1 MCTPIIILLVHFSQ
15 VLAMQMAKPV
25 QLYTVC
31 SILIF
36 LFFFLFLFLFVESH
50 NLTAWISIANER
62 DSRLNHTI
70 MIIKTHNN
78 QHKDDYVSRRLNNFW
93 LCAVFILHYQLRCI
107 LAMFRLNVLYFFLF
121 VIVFLLCRQQFWARQ
136 WKEWKTW
143 KTTQEMRFIFFFSHI
158 FSWKWNW
165 FFFSPF
171 RSTTWYFCFSFASNT
186 HTFFL
191 PFVQLKFRTRISF
204 HHSSLSLIITL
215 L

>member
-1 MCTPIIILLVHFSQ
+1 MCAPIIILLVHFSQ

-50 NLTAWISIANER
+50 NLLAWISIANER

-121 VIVFLLCRQQFWARQ
+121 VIVFLLSRQQFWARQ
-136 WKEWKTW
+136 WKEW

-165 FFFSPF
+165 FFF
-171 RSTTWYFCFSFASNT
+171 
-186 HTFFL
+186 L
-191 PFVQLKFRTRISF
+191 PFVLLLGIFVFRSLQTHILFSCPSF
-204 HHSSLSLIITL
+204 SLNSALEFHFITVHFL
-215 L
+215 W